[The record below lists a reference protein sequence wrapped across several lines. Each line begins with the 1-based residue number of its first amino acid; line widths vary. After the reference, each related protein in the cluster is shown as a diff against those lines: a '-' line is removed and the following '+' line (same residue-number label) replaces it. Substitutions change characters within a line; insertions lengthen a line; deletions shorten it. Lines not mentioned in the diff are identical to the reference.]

1 MRAPLFRERGNTL
14 IHVAI
19 VGLKSNQERKVE
31 RRFSGTVKFT
41 FLPADRSNTRL
52 PAGADWVVVTRFTQ
66 HRWSRAATAQFPRR
80 RVSFCAG
87 GVVTILQLVGH
98 ALSVLEPLVELA

>member
-1 MRAPLFRERGNTL
+1 M

-19 VGLKSNQERKVE
+19 VGLKSNQERVVE
-31 RRFSGTVKFT
+31 RRFSGSAKFT

-52 PAGADWVVVTRFTQ
+52 PAGADWVVVTRFTE
-66 HRWSRAATAQFPRR
+66 HRWSRAAYAQFPRR

-87 GVVTILQLVGH
+87 GIASILQRVDH
-98 ALSVLEPLVELA
+98 ALNVLEHLMSAA